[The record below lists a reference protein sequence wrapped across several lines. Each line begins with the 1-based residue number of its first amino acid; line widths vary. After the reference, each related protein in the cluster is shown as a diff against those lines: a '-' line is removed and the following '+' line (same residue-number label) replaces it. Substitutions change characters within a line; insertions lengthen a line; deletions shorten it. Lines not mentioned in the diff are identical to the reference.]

1 MPTIYVSREVEAAL
15 EKRKNETGKSINLII
30 ADFLGVKFRD
40 KRVKHHL
47 DEMKIGDELIIPR
60 GENKAFSGLEKAIIK
75 FNTTEVE
82 RQVIVS
88 YENDRAVVFCRKRIY

>member
-1 MPTIYVSREVEAAL
+1 M
-15 EKRKNETGKSINLII
+15 
-30 ADFLGVKFRD
+30 
-40 KRVKHHL
+40 
-47 DEMKIGDELIIPR
+47 MKIGDELIIPR